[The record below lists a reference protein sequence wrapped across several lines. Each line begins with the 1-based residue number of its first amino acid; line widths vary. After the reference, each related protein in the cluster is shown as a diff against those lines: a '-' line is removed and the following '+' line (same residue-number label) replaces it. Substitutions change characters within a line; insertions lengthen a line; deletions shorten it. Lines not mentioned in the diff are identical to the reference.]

1 VIEIFAISSIW
12 TVLEYYCISV
22 FFFFFFLS
30 LFYCR
35 YNANFFL
42 GLTATNFI
50 GVIFLGKM
58 VEFTFAKSCLPAV
71 HNIEFARGQRKAL
84 QLSEPE

>member
-1 VIEIFAISSIW
+1 
-12 TVLEYYCISV
+12 
-22 FFFFFFLS
+22 
-30 LFYCR
+30 
-35 YNANFFL
+35 L
-42 GLTATNFI
+42 GKKPTNFI